1 MISDGLI
8 SDVDDLQAFSGKV
21 APLYDMLLSNRKE
34 IIALIELR
42 DTLLSKLMS
51 GEFDVS
57 SVEL

>member
-1 MISDGLI
+1 MTCKLSLEK
-8 SDVDDLQAFSGKV
+8 L
-21 APLYDMLLSNRKE
+21 PPYDMLLSNRKE
-34 IIALIELR
+34 IVALIELR

>member
-1 MISDGLI
+1 MMTCKLSLEK
-8 SDVDDLQAFSGKV
+8 L
-21 APLYDMLLSNRKE
+21 PLYTIMLLSNRKE
-34 IIALIELR
+34 IVALIELR

>member
-1 MISDGLI
+1 MVI

-34 IIALIELR
+34 IVALIELR